1 MAKKGKKTTYAKKV
15 EETVNEETTSRKEEI
30 QEAAADYWT
39 KKKSTKGEAKELLFS
54 KMHFMIFGGGFLL
67 VIIGFFLMSGGA
79 MPDENTWKPEVIY
92 SFTRITLAPIVVL
105 IGLGVIGYALFYK
118 SKEEKMAEAE
128 EPGAELLIINK
139 TRSWE
144 IC

>member
-1 MAKKGKKTTYAKKV
+1 MAKKAKKTTSTNKI
-15 EETVNEETTSRKEEI
+15 EETVTEEMVSKKEEM
-30 QEAAADYWT
+30 QEAAANYWS
-39 KKKSTKGEAKELLFS
+39 KKPTKGEGKALLFN

-105 IGLGVIGYALFYK
+105 IGLGVVGYALFYK
-118 SKEEKMAEAE
+118 SKEEKMSEVE
-128 EPGAELLIINK
+128 EPGAE
-139 TRSWE
+139 R
-144 IC
+144 